1 LEENVMK
8 RREFLAGSVALASSF
23 MVGRQGLAAEGAAH
37 ELPKLPYAY
46 DALEPYID
54 AKTMEI
60 HHSKHHAAYVNG
72 LNTAVAGTPLA
83 GKCACELVTNL
94 DEVPEA
100 IRTAVRNHGGGHVN
114 HTLFWNIMCSKGG
127 GQPKGALAKAI
138 DAQLGGFDSFATT
151 FADAAMKRFGSGWAW
166 LCYVPKSK
174 ALEVCS
180 TPNQD
185 SPLTAGELPILGI
198 DVWEHAYYLHYQN
211 RRADYVKAF
220 FNVIDWDAVAG
231 RYAEALKGNFK
242 ASA

>member
-1 LEENVMK
+1 MK
-8 RREFLAGSVALASSF
+8 RREFLAGSMAVASGF
-23 MVGRQGLAAEGAAH
+23 VVGRGALGAQNAGH

-60 HHSKHHAAYVNG
+60 HHSRHHQAYVNG
-72 LNTAVAGTPLA
+72 LNAAVSGTPLA
-83 GKCACELVTNL
+83 STCVVELVKKLN
-94 DEVPEA
+94 EVPED

-114 HTLFWNIMCSKGG
+114 HTLFWNIMSSKGG
-127 GQPKGALAKAI
+127 GQPKGELAKAI
-138 DAQLGGFDSFATT
+138 DAHLGGFDSFAET
-151 FADAAMKRFGSGWAW
+151 FSGTAMRQFGSGWAW
-166 LCYVPKSK
+166 LCYDPRIKK
-174 ALEVCS
+174 LEICG

-220 FNVIDWDAVAG
+220 FNVIDWDAVSA
-231 RYAEALKGNFK
+231 RYADALKGQFCL
-242 ASA
+242 